1 MKNLFLVRHGESMQN
16 TYENY
21 KLKLPDHKVYL
32 TEKGKEQANEIGII
46 LNDYFEENKLDKDSS
61 IMFNS
66 PYLRTRETSDIIN
79 EILDIKIRKE
89 DYLLIEH
96 QYGLFSDNYLQDNRK
111 MYPDYFEYTT
121 RFYKNEGKFYV
132 KYPMGESPMDVA
144 IRTRMFL
151 EELKNYYRD
160 YENILLVSHG
170 TTLKTVEMN
179 VFNYSPEWYS
189 KTKHMRNCEARVI
202 ENWYNDNKKMKI
214 LRKE

>member
-1 MKNLFLVRHGESMQN
+1 MQN

-46 LNDYFEENKLDKDSS
+46 LNDYYEENKLDKDAS

-121 RFYKNEGKFYV
+121 RRNSK
-132 KYPMGESPMDVA
+132 
-144 IRTRMFL
+144 
-151 EELKNYYRD
+151 EEK
-160 YENILLVSHG
+160 
-170 TTLKTVEMN
+170 
-179 VFNYSPEWYS
+179 
-189 KTKHMRNCEARVI
+189 
-202 ENWYNDNKKMKI
+202 
-214 LRKE
+214 

>member
-1 MKNLFLVRHGESMQN
+1 MQN

-21 KLKLPDHKVYL
+21 KIKLPDHKVYL
-32 TEKGKEQANEIGII
+32 TEKGKEQAHDIGII
-46 LNDYFEENKLDKDSS
+46 LNEYFEENNLNKDSS

-79 EILDIKIRKE
+79 EILAIPERRE

-96 QYGLFSDNYLQDNRK
+96 QYGLFSDNYPSDNKK
-111 MYPDYFEYTT
+111 MYPDFFNYSTL
-121 RFYKNEGKFYV
+121 FYKNEGNFYV

-151 EELKNYYRD
+151 EYLKNYYYD

-179 VFNYSPEWYS
+179 LFNYSPEWYS
-189 KTKHMRNCEARVI
+189 KSKHMKNCEAKVVSD
-202 ENWYNDNKKMKI
+202 WDNNKRKMKI
-214 LRKE
+214 LRK